1 MTAMRARSFTLLLSL
16 GAADMLACTGQQQPP
31 VVQEAF
37 LPDSAEQMAFGVS
50 FNLTD
55 QGVMRAA
62 VKADTLLQ
70 YRQGTWTELRQ
81 VTTTFFTETGEK
93 DAVLTA
99 REGTHQ
105 VRIGTMEARGNV
117 VVVST
122 DGRRLET
129 EQLKYDPSRNEIT
142 SDSAFTL
149 TEGNEVTKGVGF
161 ISDPEMTRIQVLAG
175 LKTSGRQVTIPKK

>member
-1 MTAMRARSFTLLLSL
+1 MTAMRAALPPFLVVASV
-16 GAADMLACTGQQQPP
+16 AALACSDQQQPP
-31 VVQEAF
+31 VVQESF
-37 LPDSAEQMAFGVS
+37 LPDSAEQMMFGVS

-55 QGVMRAA
+55 LGVLRAD
-62 VKADTLLQ
+62 VKADTVLQ
-70 YRQGTWTELRQ
+70 YQQGTWTELKQ

-161 ISDPEMTRIQVLAG
+161 ISDPEMARIQVLAG